1 MEIFIE
7 IAKPNPGT
15 LKIPSMVEG
24 VRRATLG
31 TLNGLYVS

>member
-7 IAKPNPGT
+7 IAKPNPDT

-24 VRRATLG
+24 VRRAALG